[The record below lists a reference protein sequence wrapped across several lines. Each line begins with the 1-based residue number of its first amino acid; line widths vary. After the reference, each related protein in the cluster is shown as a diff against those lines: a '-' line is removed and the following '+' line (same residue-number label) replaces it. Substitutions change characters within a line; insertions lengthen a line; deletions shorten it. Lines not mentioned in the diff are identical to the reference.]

1 MFVAQSDLNYMRG
14 KLINFSARVRVQNEI
29 YELLGDISSDTD
41 SDDLESYLLCRD
53 KTNCCDSQDP
63 EMARTKQTARKT
75 DVKTGAMLPPSEDE
89 NLQGLPSVSGGG
101 LPLAR
106 RSPRSSTRGS
116 SPARSSPARSSPARS
131 SPARS
136 VGSGWGSKR
145 SAVSP
150 VRASP
155 AKRSKKPSATGFTST
170 EESDFFSLDDED
182 DNEVSFNLNVA
193 GSKCGKNLANP
204 PDPPAPEPKPRSS
217 SSAGKPPRKLIA
229 RKNMIKV
236 KQQNQ
241 AIRAQQRGPTGFAK
255 IAFWNCTAKQGVVN
269 ESSRGFMERAK
280 KQHDAQGKLLRR
292 NRPGTVALREIRFYQ
307 RSRCLLIAVRA
318 FQRYCR
324 EVTIDVCGKEMRW
337 QATALYNLQVAA
349 EAYLVGFLVDTNLC
363 AIHRKT
369 VTIRPKDMQL
379 ARRLRCHTNVGQ
391 EYQMA
396 DQQSAYI

>member
-1 MFVAQSDLNYMRG
+1 MRG

-41 SDDLESYLLCRD
+41 SENFESYLLCHD
-53 KTNCCDSQDP
+53 KTDCCDSQDQ
-63 EMARTKQTARKT
+63 EMARTKQTARKSDT
-75 DVKTGAMLPPSEDE
+75 T
-89 NLQGLPSVSGGG
+89 PSVSDGG

-106 RSPRSSTRGS
+106 RSPRGTPSTRGS

-131 SPARS
+131 
-136 VGSGWGSKR
+136 VGSRHGSKR
-145 SAVSP
+145 SATSP
-150 VRASP
+150 ACSSP
-155 AKRSKKPSATGFTST
+155 AKKGKKLSATGFTST

-182 DNEVSFNLNVA
+182 DNEVTFNLNVA
-193 GSKCGKNLANP
+193 GNKGSKNLANP

-217 SSAGKPPRKLIA
+217 SSAGKPVRKPIA
-229 RKNMIKV
+229 RKNLVKV

-255 IAFWNCTAKQGVVN
+255 IAFWNRTARQGVVN
-269 ESSRGFMERAK
+269 ESSRGFMERPN

-307 RSRCLLIAVRA
+307 HSRCLLLAVQA

-324 EVTIDVCGKEMRW
+324 EVT
-337 QATALYNLQVAA
+337 ATALYNLQVAA
-349 EAYLVGFLVDTNLC
+349 EAYLVGFLSDTNLC
-363 AIHRKT
+363 AIHRNT
-369 VTIRPKDMQL
+369 VTIHPKDMQL
-379 ARRLRCHTNVGQ
+379 AKRLRCHTNVGQ
-391 EYQMA
+391 EFQMA

>member
-53 KTNCCDSQDP
+53 KTNCCDSQDL

-89 NLQGLPSVSGGG
+89 NSQGLPSVSGGG

-136 VGSGWGSKR
+136 VGSGRGSKR

-150 VRASP
+150 ACASP
-155 AKRSKKPSATGFTST
+155 AKKGKKLSATGFTST
-170 EESDFFSLDDED
+170 EESDFFSLDDEV

-217 SSAGKPPRKLIA
+217 SSAGKPPRKPIA

-236 KQQNQ
+236 KQQNK
-241 AIRAQQRGPTGFAK
+241 PSK
-255 IAFWNCTAKQGVVN
+255 H
-269 ESSRGFMERAK
+269 SRGDRL
-280 KQHDAQGKLLRR
+280 DL
-292 NRPGTVALREIRFYQ
+292 Q
-307 RSRCLLIAVRA
+307 R
-318 FQRYCR
+318 
-324 EVTIDVCGKEMRW
+324 
-337 QATALYNLQVAA
+337 
-349 EAYLVGFLVDTNLC
+349 
-363 AIHRKT
+363 
-369 VTIRPKDMQL
+369 
-379 ARRLRCHTNVGQ
+379 
-391 EYQMA
+391 
-396 DQQSAYI
+396 